1 MKKLIIFIALSLILL
16 VVGIVAVSVMF
27 IKKPI
32 PLSPSAQI
40 ELRLAEKEPAD
51 GLTPVTL
58 EDMGVGTLYVHDKA
72 ELSTSDVAGV
82 YMSEDQMARPAIRV
96 VLTKAGRERMLSM
109 TSSNIDRHVVI
120 FVNGQAV
127 GAPRIYAPVSKKFVI
142 TGPNDGSIDE
152 WFTALTQPQ

>member
-27 IKKPI
+27 IKQPI
-32 PLSPSAQI
+32 PLSPSA
-40 ELRLAEKEPAD
+40 RLEVKIAEKEPAD

-82 YMSEDQMARPAIRV
+82 YMSEDQMGRPAIRV
-96 VLTKAGRERMLSM
+96 VLTKAGRERMWSM
-109 TSSNIDRHVVI
+109 TSSNIGKEAVI

-127 GAPRIYAPVSKKFVI
+127 WAPRIQVPVSKKFVI

-152 WFTALTQPQ
+152 WFTALTQP